1 MRNRKKGNRTEVNAR
16 QARPGVEDLI
26 EHEMSAFV
34 QPEPQQAAG
43 KELHNVDRGV
53 LSIGRRGS

>member
-1 MRNRKKGNRTEVNAR
+1 MNSR
-16 QARPGVEDLI
+16 QARPGVEDFI

-43 KELHNVDRGV
+43 KELDDVDRDR
-53 LSIGRRGS
+53 LSIGRCGG